1 MLADKLMVQYR
12 ISVNGMSYCDPPVEH
27 RFTKDNQPFNSGRPK
42 TAWIKKILNEKN
54 PEGQEKR
61 EQIVRHMIT
70 VATSVSII
78 HAGKDLEFA
87 SARDAVEAAK
97 LLLAYDVGLPP
108 KAERMISPVT
118 VDGSKS
124 LLDVAMDIYKSRL
137 EAGEMSEGELS
148 EMVRVLLA
156 AEREKALL
164 FLKALGPKLQAMQSE
179 KIDRLLVDYEADPN
193 KFLGFNK
200 EPKKEGAALP
210 KLEGLGESSLDG
222 EPNAG

>member
-1 MLADKLMVQYR
+1 
-12 ISVNGMSYCDPPVEH
+12 
-27 RFTKDNQPFNSGRPK
+27 
-42 TAWIKKILNEKN
+42 
-54 PEGQEKR
+54 
-61 EQIVRHMIT
+61 
-70 VATSVSII
+70 
-78 HAGKDLEFA
+78 
-87 SARDAVEAAK
+87 
-97 LLLAYDVGLPP
+97 
-108 KAERMISPVT
+108 
-118 VDGSKS
+118 
-124 LLDVAMDIYKSRL
+124 MDIYKSRL